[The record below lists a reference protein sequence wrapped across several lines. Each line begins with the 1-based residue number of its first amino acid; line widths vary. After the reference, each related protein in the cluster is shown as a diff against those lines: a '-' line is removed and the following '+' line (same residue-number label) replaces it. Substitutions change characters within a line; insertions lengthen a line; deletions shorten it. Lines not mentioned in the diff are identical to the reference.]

1 MLTSEK
7 DEEIDNPI
15 SINKT
20 VEIEFE
26 GERENEEG
34 KGLNE
39 YFKSR
44 RSSKRKIHIPIRK
57 LTDTSTEDE
66 LLSSNLGT
74 SKPPPDTSI
83 PRQAPK
89 TILPG
94 GVGTGQGTGG
104 GGGGASGSG
113 GDGTNEVLSPSLD
126 SREFVFYFMY
136 LISNLFK
143 IKVEEQV
150 MQEIIM
156 AMVEF
161 KIL

>member
-26 GERENEEG
+26 GERENEEEKEG

-74 SKPPPDTSI
+74 SKPPPDTSV

-94 GVGTGQGTGG
+94 GVGTGQGTAGG
-104 GGGGASGSG
+104 LSGSG

-126 SREFVFYFMY
+126 SREFVFY
-136 LISNLFK
+136 LISNLFQSRNK
-143 IKVEEQV
+143 
-150 MQEIIM
+150 
-156 AMVEF
+156 
-161 KIL
+161 